1 MNQIFLK
8 VKEYIIFF
16 AIVLFVILTSST
28 IILIIPKIVRK
39 NIELIEEKNM
49 LKIIPKNELELIL
62 IKEGIKWEYFFN
74 GFILVKIIFIFWI
87 QIKKTI
93 KFFINDFF
101 VNLLWWFR

>member
-1 MNQIFLK
+1 MNQIVLK
-8 VKEYIIFF
+8 VKENILFL

-62 IKEGIKWEYFFN
+62 IKEGIK
-74 GFILVKIIFIFWI
+74 
-87 QIKKTI
+87 
-93 KFFINDFF
+93 
-101 VNLLWWFR
+101 

>member
-1 MNQIFLK
+1 MLRNKMNQIVLK
-8 VKEYIIFF
+8 VKENILFL

-62 IKEGIKWEYFFN
+62 IKEGIK
-74 GFILVKIIFIFWI
+74 
-87 QIKKTI
+87 
-93 KFFINDFF
+93 
-101 VNLLWWFR
+101 